1 MEKRRRVIE
10 LSQEKLV
17 ILTFSIYAY
26 YPEIWKFQPE
36 LFNHIWD
43 VAHEAIIENEN
54 RERNPL

>member
-1 MEKRRRVIE
+1 
-10 LSQEKLV
+10 LV

-36 LFNHIWD
+36 LFNHIWN

-54 RERNPL
+54 RERF